1 MNSSS
6 ETTLST
12 KSDQKIGKRYL
23 VIVPTYNE
31 VANIEAILTHVLSLP
46 PKFDVLVIED
56 GSPDGTADV
65 VRKSMAKH
73 PDRVKMIEREGKLG
87 LGTAYIRGFRFGIEE
102 NYDWILQMDADF
114 SHNPDDLV
122 RLLDAGLDGHDL
134 VIGSRYIEGF
144 GIVNWPLN
152 RLLLSYGAGVYTRTI
167 TGIPI
172 KDVTAGFKCISR
184 EVLRALNLDKITSNG
199 YSFQI
204 DVNFRVWKKG
214 FTIKEVPIIFTE
226 RVQGNSKMN
235 KAIIGE
241 AILKVWE
248 LRFRSLFGKL

>member
-1 MNSSS
+1 MSSS
-6 ETTLST
+6 SDITLS
-12 KSDQKIGKRYL
+12 KSNEGRSDNRYL
-23 VIVPTYNE
+23 VIIPTYNE
-31 VANIEAILTHVLSLP
+31 VANIEAILQHVLSLP

-65 VRKSMAKH
+65 VKKIMDVH
-73 PDRVKMIEREGKLG
+73 PNRVNMIEREGKLG
-87 LGTAYIRGFRFGIEE
+87 LGTAYIRGFRFGLSKK
-102 NYDWILQMDADF
+102 YDWILQMDADF

-122 RLLDAGLDGHDL
+122 RLLDAGLDGNGL

-184 EVLRALNLDKITSNG
+184 EVLNSLNLDKITSNG